1 MRLDLV
7 QDLESVPDYCRV
19 IRLARLPKDFLE
31 NKKVLAVQL
40 EPELQPSTEDKE
52 SKPPHLSF
60 WVEFLTTP
68 EQAYNFLQERKP
80 DSDKKL
86 VLRLQVSEIRKV
98 VGIADAEKTY
108 PGLLDVIW
116 VFLEKAV
123 RDERPGAKGHS
134 GIIGLFEQSL
144 PSELTQ
150 RQAKNLRKDLRS
162 KLAELASKDC
172 FLLKE

>member
-7 QDLESVPDYCRV
+7 QDLKSVPDHCHV

-31 NKKVLAVQL
+31 KKKVLPVQL
-40 EPELQPSTEDKE
+40 DKELEPSTQDKD

-68 EQAYNFLQERKP
+68 NQAYNFLRENNP
-80 DSDKKL
+80 NSDKKL
-86 VLRLQVSEIRKV
+86 VLRLKVEEIRKV
-98 VGIADAEKTY
+98 VGIVDKENTY
-108 PGLLDVIW
+108 PELLDVIW
-116 VFLEKAV
+116 VFLEKSV
-123 RDERPGAKGHS
+123 RDSHPGAKGHS

-144 PSELTQ
+144 PSGLTKGQ
-150 RQAKNLRKDLRS
+150 SKLLRKYLRS

-172 FLLKE
+172 FMLEE